1 VSLSPALRLLSLH
14 PVQVR
19 GVHFRPSERVT
30 VALVTTVTRVRHA
43 RAIGAGS
50 FVVGFGDVPI
60 SHCSG
65 FTIRAVG
72 SQGSVAVYKLPRPA
86 CLPVRSPS

>member
-1 VSLSPALRLLSLH
+1 MSLSPALRLLSLH

-19 GVHFRPSERVT
+19 GHFRPDERVKIT
-30 VALVTTVTRVRHA
+30 VFTTVQRVRRA
-43 RAIGAGS
+43 RATGAGS
-50 FVVGFGDVPI
+50 FVVSFGDAPI
-60 SHCSG
+60 SRCSG

-72 SQGSVAVYKLPRPA
+72 SRGSVAVYKLPRPA